1 MKEKIMIIDD
11 EEHIRM
17 LYAEEL
23 EDEGY
28 NVVTV
33 STGFNIVKKIEI
45 EAPELVVIDI
55 QLRDYNGLDLLQT
68 IKNRFEDMPVGICS
82 AYDTYREDMKSIA
95 ADFYVLKSHD
105 LCELKNS
112 IASSLDHYRQKKKKI
127 EKIAYAGIHPIDMMQ
142 RLL

>member
-1 MKEKIMIIDD
+1 MNDKIMIVDD

-28 NVVTV
+28 IVVTV

-45 EAPELVVIDI
+45 EYPDIVVIDI
-55 QLRDYNGLDLLQT
+55 QLRDYNGLDLLQA
-68 IKNRFEDMPVGICS
+68 IKNRFEDIPVGICS
-82 AYDTYREDMKSIA
+82 AYDTFREDMKSTA

-105 LCELKNS
+105 LEELKNN
-112 IASSLDHYRQKKKKI
+112 IASSLDHYRQKRKLKAHFNMSANI
-127 EKIAYAGIHPIDMMQ
+127 I
-142 RLL
+142 

>member
-1 MKEKIMIIDD
+1 MKEKIMIVDD

-28 NVVTV
+28 IVVTV

-45 EAPELVVIDI
+45 EVPELVVIDI
-55 QLRDYNGLDLLQT
+55 QLKDYNGLDLLQT

-105 LCELKNS
+105 LEELKNN
-112 IASSLDHYRQKKKKI
+112 IASSLDHYRQKKQKL
-127 EKIAYAGIHPIDMMQ
+127 EKIA
-142 RLL
+142 

>member
-1 MKEKIMIIDD
+1 MKEKIMIVDD

-28 NVVTV
+28 TVVTV
-33 STGFNIVKKIEI
+33 STGFNIVKKIEL

-55 QLRDYNGLDLLQT
+55 QLKDYNGLDLLQT

-82 AYDTYREDMKSIA
+82 AYDTFREDIKSIA

-105 LCELKNS
+105 LCELKKN
-112 IASSLDHYRQKKKKI
+112 IASTLDDYRGSSKKNGSLSLQYELK
-127 EKIAYAGIHPIDMMQ
+127 EKPCLA
-142 RLL
+142 

>member
-1 MKEKIMIIDD
+1 MKEKIMIVDD

-28 NVVTV
+28 IVVTV

-45 EAPELVVIDI
+45 EAPELIVIDI
-55 QLRDYNGLDLLQT
+55 QLKDYNGLDLLQA
-68 IKNRFEDMPVGICS
+68 IKNRFEDIPVGICS
-82 AYDTYREDMKSIA
+82 AYDTFREDIKSIA

-105 LCELKNS
+105 LGELKSS
-112 IASSLDHYRQKKKKI
+112 IASSLDHYRQKKKI
-127 EKIAYAGIHPIDMMQ
+127 QSTYV
-142 RLL
+142 